1 MSADKM
7 DAALASLKDLPLSE
21 LRERWIAVS
30 TDPLPRLSAAM
41 LRLALAWEIQ
51 AQAFGGLSRR
61 TQQLLE
67 QAASGKT
74 ATKTASPGM
83 RLVREWNGKVHV
95 VTIDDAGA
103 IQWNGQT

>member
-1 MSADKM
+1 MSADKI
-7 DAALASLKDLPLSE
+7 DATLASLEDMSLSE

-30 TDPLPRLSAAM
+30 TDPLPRLSASM

-67 QAASGKT
+67 QASK
-74 ATKTASPGM
+74 SFP
-83 RLVREWNGKVHV
+83 
-95 VTIDDAGA
+95 
-103 IQWNGQT
+103 